1 MELTE
6 SKQSLRIDYNNG
18 CRALRFARCF
28 YNTAID
34 VNLLSVYP
42 HFFVC
47 QAIGT
52 NTATVENRKID
63 AKKIKIHTAVENG
76 SKIRY
81 IEISLRDL
89 RQARRLEV

>member
-1 MELTE
+1 M
-6 SKQSLRIDYNNG
+6 
-18 CRALRFARCF
+18 
-28 YNTAID
+28 
-34 VNLLSVYP
+34 
-42 HFFVC
+42 
-47 QAIGT
+47 
-52 NTATVENRKID
+52 ENRKID